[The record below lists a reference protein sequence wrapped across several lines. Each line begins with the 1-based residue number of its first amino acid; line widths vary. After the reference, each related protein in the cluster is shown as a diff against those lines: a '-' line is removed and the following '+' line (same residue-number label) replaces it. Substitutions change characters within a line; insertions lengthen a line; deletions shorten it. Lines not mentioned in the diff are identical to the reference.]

1 MSRLGNLTGRL
12 YRGEI
17 SIDFVSRK
25 KLWYIIS
32 GCILVISILA
42 LGIRGLD
49 YSIDF
54 KGGSQWT
61 VPATAQVTQTKLE
74 QIVTNSGGVSAS
86 ATEVQPFT
94 GKAVDGTRDF
104 WQVQAG
110 QLPQPKAIAIGS
122 QFSKDFNIP
131 VKDVAVTT
139 VGASWGS
146 QVTDKAI
153 EALIAFLIVIV
164 IYLSIAFEWRMAASA
179 FVALAH
185 DIVITIGV
193 YALTGFQVSPATI
206 IGLLTILG
214 YSLYD
219 TVVVFDKV
227 RENTAPLLGTRKT
240 TYSKAANLA
249 LNQTLVRSINTS
261 LTALLPVT
269 AILVVG
275 TLLLGNGELKDLALV
290 LFVGML
296 SGTYS
301 SICIATPVL
310 ADLKEREPQ
319 YKALAKQVA
328 LREAGGRGALRRAAK
343 AGAAVG
349 AGTSGTTVSGT
360 EADGA
365 ATGGTANGGAANG
378 GAANGGAARRGAAK
392 AGAAKSG
399 AAKSGAASNGGAAK
413 SGAASNGGA
422 ANAGAANGGAAAA
435 GVSAGGQG
443 PGAAGPDPADADL
456 ADAAADED
464 LELDDALTGDEAVA
478 AAQPAGAGQARAGGA
493 RPPGTRQQPVRRP
506 ASKRRPSGKKKRR

>member
-1 MSRLGNLTGRL
+1 MARRQAVGRQPRICGQSRADVDYHQGGVMSRLGNLTGRL

-17 SIDFVSRK
+17 SVEFVSRK

-42 LGIRGLD
+42 LIFRGLD

-74 QIVTNSGGVSAS
+74 QIVTKGGGVSAS
-86 ATEVQPFT
+86 ATEVKPFT
-94 GKAVDGTRDF
+94 GKKVDGTRDF

-110 QLPQPKAIAIGS
+110 QLPNPKAIAIETKI
-122 QFSKDFNIP
+122 SKEFKIP
-131 VKDVAVTT
+131 VNDLAVTT

-146 QVTDKAI
+146 QVTDKAV

-164 IYLSIAFEWRMAASA
+164 IYLSIAFEWRMAAAA

-193 YALTGFQVSPATI
+193 YALTGFQVSPATV

-261 LTALLPVT
+261 LTALLPVA

-319 YKALAKQVA
+319 YKQLAKQVA

-343 AGAAVG
+343 AGAPVG
-349 AGTSGTTVSGT
+349 AGASGTT
-360 EADGA
+360 AAGA
-365 ATGGTANGGAANG
+365 EVGGAANG
-378 GAANGGAARRGAAK
+378 GAANGGAANGSAGRRSASTRGAA
-392 AGAAKSG
+392 S
-399 AAKSGAASNGGAAK
+399 
-413 SGAASNGGA
+413 
-422 ANAGAANGGAAAA
+422 NGGAAAA
-435 GVSAGGQG
+435 GVSAGRRG
-443 PGAAGPDPADADL
+443 PGAAGPGPADAELTDV
-456 ADAAADED
+456 ADED
-464 LELDDALTGDEAVA
+464 LEPDDAMTGDEAVA
-478 AAQPAGAGQARAGGA
+478 AAQPAGAGQPRAGAARTPGA
-493 RPPGTRQQPVRRP
+493 RQQPARRP